1 MAGTLSS
8 ASAMEV
14 GDGEIPALIDEAQV
28 DRSRMD
34 TELALTYKLRQ
45 LFPHLPDEVMMRVVP
60 LHVAIRHEGLR
71 KRRYNRSFRRRLR
84 YVTWFEVPLLG
95 GVPGILVPFGV
106 NRTSRFP
113 KSKVRAALLR
123 A

>member
-1 MAGTLSS
+1 
-8 ASAMEV
+8 MEV

-28 DRSRMD
+28 DRSQMD

-71 KRRYNRSFRRRLR
+71 KRRYNRSVRRMLR
-84 YVTWFEVPLLG
+84 HVTWFCMRSSTMFHYLG
-95 GVPGILVPFGV
+95 AFHQG
-106 NRTSRFP
+106 S
-113 KSKVRAALLR
+113 
-123 A
+123 